1 MMMWQ
6 NQLPFRWL
14 LGFET
19 KRKRALAKAPEGPL
33 KEFLSTPYPDLSSP
47 ISELPML
54 AVDFE
59 TTGLDAVNDK
69 LLSVGFCQLENRL
82 IKLGSSVHQIINTQQ
97 KLKPENV
104 VVHHITDEQQQQ
116 GLPLE
121 IVIEG
126 LLKAAAGKVMLVH
139 FNQIERHF
147 LQQACLELYGVKPP
161 LLMIDTL
168 LIAKRRLD
176 QRDVAYDPS
185 ELRLTNQRNY
195 YQLPHYAAHNALS
208 DAVATAELFLAQTA
222 ELPAATALSELLA

>member
-1 MMMWQ
+1 MMWQ
-6 NQLPFRWL
+6 NQLPFRWW
-14 LGFET
+14 LGFEA
-19 KRKRALAKAPEGPL
+19 KRKRALALAPEGPL
-33 KEFLSTPYPDLSSP
+33 KDFLATPFPDLSCP
-47 ISELPML
+47 VNELPL
-54 AVDFE
+54 VAVDFE
-59 TTGLDAVNDK
+59 TTGLDAVADK
-69 LLSVGFCQLENRL
+69 LLSVGFCQLESGL
-82 IKLGSSVHQIINTQQ
+82 INLGSSFHQIINTKQ

-121 IVIEG
+121 EVVED
-126 LLKAAAGKVMLVH
+126 LLKALAGKVMLVH

-185 ELRLTNQRNY
+185 ELRLTNQRSY

-208 DAVATAELFLAQTA
+208 DAVATAELFLAQT
-222 ELPAATALSELLA
+222 THLSKDTTLSSLLA